1 MINSLLVHQLITSFP
16 LRTFE
21 GIHVITNQL
30 ISGLTFTYY
39 NSTFE
44 LKKKSKKWVTYFHQ
58 AVVVVVTNMR
68 GWMKQTLKMM
78 KGQV

>member
-1 MINSLLVHQLITSFP
+1 MGNIF
-16 LRTFE
+16 
-21 GIHVITNQL
+21 
-30 ISGLTFTYY
+30 Y
-39 NSTFE
+39 
-44 LKKKSKKWVTYFHQ
+44 Q